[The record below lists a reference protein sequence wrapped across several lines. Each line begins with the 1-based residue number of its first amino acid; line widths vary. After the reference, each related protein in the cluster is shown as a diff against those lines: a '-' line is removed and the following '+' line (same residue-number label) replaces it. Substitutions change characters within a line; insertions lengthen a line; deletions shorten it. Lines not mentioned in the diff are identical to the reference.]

1 MTRPFEPASTDRVTA
16 PHAGPQVPLPSDG
29 NDANDVKEAKRAR
42 EAEDANEVHDTSRGG
57 TAGPRRF
64 IQAEVHESVWEATMA
79 PGMPGTTGTPSADE
93 ERDGTGST
101 GEKDRDAGNRWIDQ
115 AWFVL
120 SMLFF
125 VTLFLGLPILW
136 TSRAFTKPLKA
147 AITVVVLLETAIV
160 FWGFFEIMAWS
171 WRQVRDSL

>member
-1 MTRPFEPASTDRVTA
+1 MTRPFEPASIDRVTA
-16 PHAGPQVPLPSDG
+16 PHAGQQAPLPSDG
-29 NDANDVKEAKRAR
+29 NDANDVKEANEAR
-42 EAEDANEVHDTSRGG
+42 EAENANEAHDTSRGG
-57 TAGPRRF
+57 IAGPTQL
-64 IQAEVHESVWEATMA
+64 IQAEVHESVWDATMA
-79 PGMPGTTGTPSADE
+79 PGTPGTPSAE
-93 ERDGTGST
+93 EDRDGTGST
-101 GEKDRDAGNRWIDQ
+101 GEKDHDAGNRWIDQ

-147 AITVVVLLETAIV
+147 AITVIVLLETAIV